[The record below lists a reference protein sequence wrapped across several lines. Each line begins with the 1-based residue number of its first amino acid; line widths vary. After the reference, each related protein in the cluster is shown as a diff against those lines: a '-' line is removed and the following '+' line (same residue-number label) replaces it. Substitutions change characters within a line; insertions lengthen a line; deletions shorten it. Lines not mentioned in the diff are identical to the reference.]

1 MSEKVYMTKD
11 LANTV
16 GIAEPTVRKYAQLI
30 EAAGYIFEKEGT
42 KENSSRLF
50 SEADVNLFTQI
61 KAIREETNISLDKAI
76 EMALASNPKPVS
88 NSSLKKIPKTIKVY
102 GKSDKRYEELEAKI
116 DVLVGV
122 NKALMERLDERDL
135 KRDEMLMQVLR
146 ESQEMKLLLA
156 ATNEEKSDKKWYKFW
171 K

>member
-1 MSEKVYMTKD
+1 MRDKVYMTKD

-16 GIAEPTVRKYAQLI
+16 GIAEATVRKYAQLI

-50 SEADVNLFTQI
+50 CEEDIKLFSEI

-76 EMALASNPKPVS
+76 ELALANNPMPV
-88 NSSLKKIPKTIKVY
+88 NNPANKLPKKITVY

-116 DVLVGV
+116 DALVEV
-122 NKALMERLDERDL
+122 NKALMERLDERDT

-146 ESQEMKLLLA
+146 ESQETKLLLA
-156 ATNEEKSDKKWYKFW
+156 AASEEKSDKKWYKFW